1 MTIMVMSKS
10 YPVANIDLA
19 ALKHN
24 LKQVKQL
31 TPNSRVMSVI
41 KANAYGHGII
51 QIAQALVDSD
61 AFAVARLAEGIRLR
75 EAGIQHAI
83 VLLEGVST
91 VEDLQT
97 AADFSL
103 SIVFHHQSQ
112 INSLTHAK
120 LSKSLTFC
128 WLMVETGMNR
138 LGVPADN
145 IDKALQ
151 DLTQSINISGSVGL
165 MSHFANADCVD
176 DRRNQQ
182 QLDRFKQCTDNRDIP
197 ISMSNSG
204 AILSFVASHGD
215 WVRPGLMLYGV
226 SPFEN
231 QSANDLG
238 LKPVMQLIS
247 VLIAIQD
254 LQAGDQVGYGGDW
267 MSKQAIRVGIVSI
280 GYGDGYSR
288 QLSNVGKV
296 IVNNKIVAVLG
307 RVSMDMIAIDL
318 SKIDNV
324 LVGDEVLLW
333 GSDILP
339 VEDIA
344 QQAKTIPYELL
355 CQVSERVKRDYHH
368 G

>member
-51 QIAQALVDSD
+51 QTAQALTDSD
-61 AFAVARLAEGIRLR
+61 AFAVARLSEGIRLR
-75 EAGIQHAI
+75 EAGIQQAI
-83 VLLEGVST
+83 VLLEGVLT
-91 VEDLQT
+91 AEDLQT

-103 SIVFHHQSQ
+103 SIVFHTQSQ
-112 INSLTHAK
+112 IDLLAQTQ
-120 LSKSLTFC
+120 LSKPLVFC

-138 LGVPADN
+138 LGVPADKV
-145 IDKALQ
+145 DKALQ
-151 DLTQSINISGSVGL
+151 DLTQSNKISDSVGL
-165 MSHFANADCVD
+165 MSHFANADSID
-176 DRRNQQ
+176 DLRNQQ
-182 QLDRFKQCTDNRDIP
+182 QLERLKQCADTKNIP
-197 ISMSNSG
+197 ISMANSG
-204 AILSFVASHGD
+204 AILSFAASHGD

-231 QSANDLG
+231 QSANDLD
-238 LKPVMQLIS
+238 LKSVMQLTSVIIS
-247 VLIAIQD
+247 IQD
-254 LQAGDQVGYGGDW
+254 VQAGDQVGYGGNW
-267 MSKQAIRVGIVSI
+267 IALQATPVGIVSI

-296 IVNNKIVAVLG
+296 IVNDKIVAVLG

-318 SKIDNV
+318 SDV
-324 LVGDEVLLW
+324 DTVSVGDEVLLW
-333 GSDILP
+333 GSDLLP
-339 VEDIA
+339 VEEVA

-355 CQVSERVKRDYHH
+355 CQISERVKRDYHH

>member
-1 MTIMVMSKS
+1 MMIMVMSKS
-10 YPVANIDLA
+10 YPVAKIDLA
-19 ALKHN
+19 AIKHN

-31 TPNSRVMSVI
+31 TPSSRVMSVI

-51 QIAQALVDSD
+51 HTAQALADSD
-61 AFAVARLAEGIRLR
+61 AFAVARLSEGIKLR
-75 EAGIQHAI
+75 EAGVQHDI
-83 VLLEGVST
+83 VLLEGVLT

-97 AADFSL
+97 AAEFSL
-103 SIVFHHQSQ
+103 SLVFHNQLQIDFLSQ
-112 INSLTHAK
+112 AQI
-120 LSKSLTFC
+120 SKPLTFC

-138 LGVPADN
+138 LGFPVDKV
-145 IDKALQ
+145 DKALQ
-151 DLTQSINISGSVGL
+151 DLTQSKKLSNPVGL
-165 MSHFANADCVD
+165 MSHFANADSVD
-176 DRRNQQ
+176 DLRNQQ
-182 QLDRFKQCTDNRDIP
+182 QLEKLERCADKRNIP
-197 ISMSNSG
+197 ISMANSG
-204 AILSFVASHGD
+204 AILSFAASNYD

-231 QSANDLG
+231 QSASDIG
-238 LKPVMQLIS
+238 LKPVMKLTS
-247 VLIAIQD
+247 VLTAIQD

-267 MSKQAIRVGIVSI
+267 IASQATAVGIVSI

-296 IVNNKIVAVLG
+296 VVNDKIVAVLG

-318 SKIDNV
+318 SDIDKAS
-324 LVGDEVLLW
+324 VGNEVLLW

-339 VEDIA
+339 IENIA

-355 CQVSERVKRDYHH
+355 CQVSERVKRDYQH

>member
-19 ALKHN
+19 AVKHN

-31 TPNSRVMSVI
+31 ASNSRLMSVI
-41 KANAYGHGII
+41 KANAYGHGAIK
-51 QIAQALVDSD
+51 IAQALTDSD
-61 AFAVARLAEGIRLR
+61 AFAVARLSEGIRLR

-83 VLLEGVST
+83 VLLEGVLT
-91 VEDLQT
+91 TEDLQT

-103 SIVFHHQSQ
+103 SIVFHNQSQ
-112 INSLTHAK
+112 IDLLTQTQ

-138 LGVPADN
+138 LGVPADK

-151 DLTQSINISGSVGL
+151 DLIQSNKISGSVGL
-165 MSHFANADCVD
+165 MSHFANADSVD
-176 DRRNQQ
+176 DLRNQQ
-182 QLDRFKQCTDNRDIP
+182 QLERLKRCVDSRNIP
-197 ISMSNSG
+197 ISMANSG
-204 AILSFVASHGD
+204 AILSFAASHGD

-231 QSANDLG
+231 QSVNTLG
-238 LKPVMQLIS
+238 LKPVMQLTS

-267 MSKQAIRVGIVSI
+267 LASQATRVGIVSI

-296 IVNNKIVAVLG
+296 IVNDKVVAVLG

-318 SKIDNV
+318 SDIDAASIGN
-324 LVGDEVLLW
+324 EVLLW
-333 GSDILP
+333 GSDVLA
-339 VEDIA
+339 VEEVA

-355 CQVSERVKRDYHH
+355 CQVSERVNRDYSN